1 MTAGQVWT
9 AADLVVWLM
18 RVPQVIHCLIN
29 LLLPSAMRP
38 KEIAICSFPQGCLLT
53 EGSLLI
59 PELPDNL
66 LQLGR
71 GLLQRSIFQEILLD
85 SWTAEVLDQESKI
98 VRSEVRPHGQNLWQ
112 KPGVQATTGPLDCQR
127 SVLGFC
133 QTLPEVTIKML
144 H

>member
-1 MTAGQVWT
+1 LVDASPISHQQPRPLSAAKRYASQV
-9 AADLVVWLM
+9 V
-18 RVPQVIHCLIN
+18 
-29 LLLPSAMRP
+29 
-38 KEIAICSFPQGCLLT
+38 AICGFPQGGLST
-53 EGSLLI
+53 EGRLLI
-59 PELPDNL
+59 PELPDKL
-66 LQLGR
+66 LELGR
-71 GLLQRSIFQEILLD
+71 RLLRRGIFQEILLD

-133 QTLPEVTIKML
+133 QTLPEVAIKML